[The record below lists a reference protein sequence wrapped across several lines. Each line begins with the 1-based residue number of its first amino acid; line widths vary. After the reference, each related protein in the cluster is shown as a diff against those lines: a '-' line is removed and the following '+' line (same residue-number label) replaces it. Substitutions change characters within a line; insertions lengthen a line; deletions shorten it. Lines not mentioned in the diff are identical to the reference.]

1 MKTED
6 SFLSLGFGGEN
17 FYEFYDIDYKRVT
30 EKPYNDDDTY
40 FSAEIYIDQ
49 AVMAHNR
56 TVYGF
61 LELFGDVGGEI

>member
-1 MKTED
+1 M
-6 SFLSLGFGGEN
+6 
-17 FYEFYDIDYKRVT
+17 T
-30 EKPYNDDDTY
+30 EKPYNDDHTY
-40 FSAEIYIDQ
+40 FSAEVYMDE